1 MDWSYFWKFLPLMV
15 IVSIMQTMDSGNV
28 TSEASASRQSMH
40 KSAMMLT
47 MGSTTWPAP
56 SGIM

>member
-1 MDWSYFWKFLPLMV
+1 MV
-15 IVSIMQTMDSGNV
+15 IVSIMQTMDNGNV